1 MAWTITV
8 PELSRWQK
16 QPRVKHNFLPVSQF
30 DLAMSGFRG
39 IALALDLARMPALAH
54 STEKLPLPTDILEI
68 MRVAAGS
75 PETCRSASQAT
86 GQPPGVLVEA
96 ARFYLQQMLLRPD
109 ADPYRVLGLAPG
121 ASRELARQ
129 HMRSLLQ
136 WLHPDVNSEWDAV
149 YAERVLKAWREVS
162 AEISSSAASSARSHI
177 LEPGTKAQ
185 VHSAL
190 RARIPWIQ
198 RPQQK
203 VKTRPT
209 HVSIPV
215 ANRVGIGLVTVALL
229 VAVAIAVF
237 ATHFG

>member
-1 MAWTITV
+1 
-8 PELSRWQK
+8 
-16 QPRVKHNFLPVSQF
+16 
-30 DLAMSGFRG
+30 MSAFTG

-75 PETCRSASQAT
+75 PETCQSASQAT
-86 GQPPGVLVEA
+86 GQPPAVLVEA

-109 ADPYRVLGLAPG
+109 ADAYRVLGLTPG

-162 AEISSSAASSARSHI
+162 AKIDSSAASNTRSRV
-177 LEPGTKAQ
+177 LAEPGKRAQ
-185 VHSAL
+185 GHSGL
-190 RARIPWIQ
+190 SARIPWIQ

-209 HVSIPV
+209 HVSIPG
-215 ANRVGIGLVTVALL
+215 ANRVGIGLATVALL
-229 VAVAIAVF
+229 AAVVVAVF

>member
-1 MAWTITV
+1 
-8 PELSRWQK
+8 
-16 QPRVKHNFLPVSQF
+16 
-30 DLAMSGFRG
+30 MSSFRG

-54 STEKLPLPTDILEI
+54 SLEKLPLPADMLEV

-75 PETCRSASQAT
+75 PEMCQSASQVT
-86 GQPPGVLVEA
+86 GQPPAVLIEA

-109 ADPYRVLGLAPG
+109 ADSYRVLGLKPG

-162 AEISSSAASSARSHI
+162 AEISSSAASNARSHI

-203 VKTRPT
+203 VKTGPT

-215 ANRVGIGLVTVALL
+215 ANRVGIGLATVALL
-229 VAVAIAVF
+229 VAVVVAVF